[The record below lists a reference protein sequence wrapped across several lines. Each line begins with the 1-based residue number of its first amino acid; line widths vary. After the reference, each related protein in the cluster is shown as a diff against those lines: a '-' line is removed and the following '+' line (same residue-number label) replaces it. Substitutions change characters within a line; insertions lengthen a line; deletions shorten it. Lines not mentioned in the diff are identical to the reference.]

1 MTAGITKQKVST
13 IEGMALAAYRNKN
26 KKFPELNSS
35 DETIGLDGIEN
46 LF

>member
-1 MTAGITKQKVST
+1 MKPQITKQKVST

-35 DETIGLDGIEN
+35 DETIGLDGIED
-46 LF
+46 LL